1 MMKNIIGGALSP
13 VPPLINANSTVRA
26 IVLCLALG
34 TAHFASAQA
43 TMPAGAALPQ
53 TQAIIASAQSGQY
66 NVRSFGARGDG
77 KTLDSPAINQAIDAA
92 AAAGGGTVLLPA
104 GTYLCLS
111 IHLQSNIQL
120 HLDQGAVLQAAE
132 RSEGQRYDA
141 PEDNPST
148 KFQDFG
154 HSHWHDSLIW
164 GEGLHNVTIDGA
176 GEIYGKGLVRDT
188 TKVEGNGN
196 KAIALKF
203 CRNVNI
209 SDITI
214 RHGGWFGILATGVDN
229 LTIDNLKID
238 TNRDGMDIDCC
249 SNVRVSNCSVN
260 SPGDDGICLK
270 SSYGLNEARA
280 TENVTITNCLVS
292 GYNEG
297 TLLDGTRR
305 WNPEK
310 AFRQSPTG
318 RIKFGT
324 ESNGGFKNITISNC
338 IFDKCRGLALET
350 VDGGLLED
358 VSINNITM
366 RDITN
371 APIFLRL
378 GARMRGPVGTPVGE
392 LRRINISNVV
402 IYNATVESG
411 VLISGVPNHAI
422 EDVSLS
428 NIQIWFKGGGTKEQA
443 TIVPPELETGYPE
456 PDTLGT
462 MPSYGFYLRHVK
474 GITLEN
480 IHLHTLT
487 DDARPPFALD
497 DVEGAEFYR
506 VKAQHIVGTPVFA
519 VKNSS
524 DLTIRIVDGVE
535 DKQQKAL
542 FQGNF

>member
-1 MMKNIIGGALSP
+1 MKRFSSLPFIVGCGLIQSHSAFAQVNNPTIAILPPAPTVSAVPAP
-13 VPPLINANSTVRA
+13 VFSGEFNVRA
-26 IVLCLALG
+26 
-34 TAHFASAQA
+34 
-43 TMPAGAALPQ
+43 
-53 TQAIIASAQSGQY
+53 
-66 NVRSFGARGDG
+66 FGAIGDG
-77 KTLDSPAINQAIDAA
+77 KTLDSPAINRAIEAA
-92 AAAGGGTVLLPA
+92 AAAGGGTVRLPT
-104 GTYLCLS
+104 GTYLSLS
-111 IHLQSNIQL
+111 LRLKSNIRL
-120 HLDQGAVLQAAE
+120 HLDQGAVLLAARRTE
-132 RSEGQRYDA
+132 EWRYDA
-141 PEDNPST
+141 AEESPST

-154 HSHWHDSLIW
+154 HSHWQNSLIW
-164 GEGLHNVTIDGA
+164 GDGLQNVTIDGA
-176 GEIYGKGLVRDT
+176 GEIYGQGLERHD
-188 TKVEGNGN
+188 KPRVEGEGN
-196 KAIALKF
+196 KAISLKF

-238 TNRDGMDIDCC
+238 TDRDGMDIDCC
-249 SNVRVSNCSVN
+249 RNVRISNCSVN

-280 TENVTITNCLVS
+280 TENVTISNCFVS

-297 TLLDGTRR
+297 TMLDGTYK
-305 WNPEK
+305 WNG
-310 AFRQSPTG
+310 RSSPTG

-324 ESNGGFKNITISNC
+324 ESNGGFKNITVSNC
-338 IFDKCRGLALET
+338 VFDKCRGLALET

-378 GARMRGPVGTPVGE
+378 GRRMRGPEGTSVGE

-402 IYNATVESG
+402 IYNADSASS
-411 VLISGVPNHAI
+411 VLIMGVPGHAI
-422 EDVSLS
+422 EDVALS

-443 TIVPPELETGYPE
+443 AIVPPERENDYPE
-456 PDTLGT
+456 PDRFGR
-462 MPSYGFYLRHVK
+462 MPSYGFFMRHVK

-480 IHLHTLT
+480 IRLHTLKN
-487 DDARPPFALD
+487 DERPPFVLD
-497 DVEGAEFYR
+497 DVDGAEFYR
-506 VKAQHIVGTPVFA
+506 VKAEHKEGRPLFA
-519 VKNSS
+519 IKNSS
-524 DLTIRIVDGVE
+524 NLTMRMVDGVE

>member
-1 MMKNIIGGALSP
+1 MKLFIPLS
-13 VPPLINANSTVRA
+13 
-26 IVLCLALG
+26 VLLSLG
-34 TAHFASAQA
+34 VTTSYPAHAQA
-43 TMPAGAALPQ
+43 ANPVGNMTPTTKTPAF
-53 TQAIIASAQSGQY
+53 SGEF
-66 NVRSFGARGDG
+66 NVRDFGARGDG
-77 KTLDSPAINQAIDAA
+77 QTLDTSAINRAIDAA
-92 AAAGGGTVLLPA
+92 AATGGGTVLFPA
-104 GTYLCLS
+104 GTYASLS
-111 IHLQSNIQL
+111 IHLKSNIRL
-120 HLDQGAVLQAAE
+120 HLDQGAVLLAAPRTE
-132 RSEGQRYDA
+132 TQSYDA

-154 HSHWHDSLIW
+154 HSHWHDALIW
-164 GEGLHNVTIDGA
+164 GDGLENVTIDGP
-176 GEIYGKGLVRDT
+176 GEIYGKGLLSNNGGKDKGT
-188 TKVEGNGN
+188 GN
-196 KAIALKF
+196 KAISLKW

-249 SNVRVSNCSVN
+249 RNVRISNCSIN
-260 SPGDDGICLK
+260 SPGDDGLCLK

-292 GYNEG
+292 GYDEG
-297 TLLDGTRR
+297 TMLDGTRR
-305 WNPEK
+305 FNEERAP
-310 AFRQSPTG
+310 RYYPTG

-358 VSINNITM
+358 VTISNITM
-366 RDITN
+366 RDIGN
-371 APIFLRL
+371 APIYLRL
-378 GARMRGPVGTPVGE
+378 ARRMRGPEGTLVGE

-402 IYNATVESG
+402 IYNATAQAG
-411 VLISGVPNHAI
+411 VLISGIPGHAI

-443 TIVPPELETGYPE
+443 ALVPKEDERGYPE
-456 PDTLGT
+456 PEFLGT

-474 GITLEN
+474 GITLNN
-480 IHLHTLT
+480 IQLHTLS
-487 DDARPPFALD
+487 DDARPPIALD
-497 DVEGAEFYR
+497 DVDDAEFFR
-506 VKAQHIVGTPVFA
+506 VKTQRAAGTPVFA

-524 DLTIRIVDGVE
+524 NLTVRMVDGAE
-535 DKQQKAL
+535 DK
-542 FQGNF
+542 